1 MGHDPRRL
9 GAGALLLL
17 ASRLAAASGSE
28 PAYRLE
34 KVAEGVYCATSTE
47 TAYYVTNSAIVV
59 GDESVLVVDS
69 GATPSGARALVQA
82 VRTVT
87 DRPLRYLVDTHFH
100 FDHAFGNAA
109 FGADTVVIAHEATRA
124 LLGPEAL
131 RGRTYR
137 GFVDPLPSRV
147 EQLRTQAA
155 AEPSVEKRRALAA
168 QADALEAYARELV
181 ALTLVPPRLT
191 FSERASVDL
200 GNREVQ
206 LLFLGRGHTAGDVV
220 AFLPRERILCTGDVF
235 NGYIG
240 YMGDAY
246 VDEWADSLDRL
257 ARLDFETV
265 IPGHGAPFTGKGRI
279 ALVQACLRD
288 LWRQATDLRRAGVP
302 ADAAAPRIDLRA
314 HAAHFP
320 PLAEPGFNPTAV
332 RRIYEVLEEREVR
345 R

>member
-1 MGHDPRRL
+1 VRNDLRRL
-9 GAGALLLL
+9 AACALLVL
-17 ASRLAAASGSE
+17 ASQSAAASGSA

-34 KVAEGVYCATSTE
+34 KVADGVYCATSSE
-47 TAYYVTNSAIVV
+47 TAYYVTNSVVVV
-59 GDESVLVVDS
+59 GDESILVVDS
-69 GATPSGARALVQA
+69 GASPSGARRLIEAI
-82 VRTVT
+82 RTVS

-109 FGADTVVIAHEATRA
+109 FGTDTVVIGHEATRA

-137 GFVDPLPSRV
+137 GFVDGLPAQV
-147 EQLRTQAA
+147 ERLRAQAQ
-155 AEPSVEKRRALAA
+155 AEPAVEKRGEIAARAA
-168 QADALEAYARELV
+168 ALEAYGREL
-181 ALTLVPPRLT
+181 ATLTPVPPRLA
-191 FSERASVDL
+191 FPDRLSVDL
-200 GNREVQ
+200 GSREVQ

-220 AFLPRERILCTGDVF
+220 VFLPRERIVCSGDFF

-265 IPGHGAPFTGKGRI
+265 VPGHGAPFTGKARI
-279 ALVQACLRD
+279 APVQACLRD
-288 LWRQATDLRRAGVP
+288 LWRQAVDLRRAGVP
-302 ADAAAPRIDLRA
+302 ADEAAPRIDLRA
-314 HAAHFP
+314 HATHFP

-332 RRIYEVLEEREVR
+332 RRIYEVLGEREAR

>member
-1 MGHDPRRL
+1 MGNDRRSVL
-9 GAGALLLL
+9 ACAVLLVVAGWAT
-17 ASRLAAASGSE
+17 ASGAE

-34 KVAEGVYCATSTE
+34 KVADGVYCATSTQ
-47 TAYYVTNSAIVV
+47 TAYYVTNSVVIV
-59 GDESVLVVDS
+59 GDESLLVVDS
-69 GATPSGARALVQA
+69 GASPNGARSLIQA
-82 VRTVT
+82 IRTVS
-87 DRPLRYLVDTHFH
+87 DRPIRYLVDTHFH

-109 FGADTVVIAHEATRA
+109 FGADTVVIAHETTRA

-147 EQLRTQAA
+147 EQLRQQAG
-155 AEPSVEKRRALAA
+155 AEPAAEKRRDLAA
-168 QADALEAYARELV
+168 QAEAIEAYVQELYT
-181 ALTLVPPRLT
+181 LTLVPPRLT

-220 AFLPRERILCTGDVF
+220 VFLPRERILCSGDFF

-265 IPGHGAPFTGKGRI
+265 IPGHGAPFTGKARI

-288 LWRQATDLRRAGVP
+288 LWRQAVDLRRAGVP
-302 ADAAAPRIDLRA
+302 ADEAAPRVDLRA

-332 RRIYEVLEEREVR
+332 RRIYEVLDERQAGR
-345 R
+345 